1 MSLTLTASD
10 ERALD
15 GLRGEPV
22 RLAMRLVVAMGGA
35 VGAERLLDVTS
46 AHVDGGLYHGQ
57 VSLDFAERLAAGGAR
72 VAVPTTLNVGSLD
85 LLHPDR
91 YRGDPDIAAP
101 ARRLMDLY
109 TAMGCR
115 PSWTCAPYQLSDRP
129 EFGDQVAWAE
139 SNAVAFANS
148 VLGARTERYGD
159 FLDICAA
166 ITGRVPDA
174 GLHRLENRRGRIL
187 FRLMG
192 VPARL
197 LSESVVYPLVGHV
210 VGRAA
215 GSSVPVIEGLPS
227 SATEDDLKAL
237 GAAAASSGSVGLF
250 HAAGL
255 TPEAPTIED
264 ACQGHPPERIIDVTL
279 ADLIRARDSLSTAA
293 PDGLR
298 AVSLGTP
305 HFSVAEFERLRDLV
319 RGQTIDPGIE
329 FWVSTGR
336 DVMAQAAARGL
347 VEPLERA
354 GVKVVTDTCTY
365 VTTILRPGRGVVMT
379 DSAKWAYYAPGN
391 IGAEVIFGSMPE
403 CVRSAVTGR
412 VWRDPELWADA

>member
-10 ERALD
+10 QRALD
-15 GLRGEPV
+15 GQRGEPQ
-22 RLAMRLVVAMGGA
+22 RLAMRLVVAMAGA
-35 VGAERLLDVTS
+35 VGAERLLDVSS

-57 VSLDFAERLAAGGAR
+57 VSLDFAERMAAGGAR
-72 VAVPTTLNVGSLD
+72 VTVPTTLNVGSLD

-91 YRGDPDIAAP
+91 YRGDPDVAP
-101 ARRLMDLY
+101 RARRLMDLY
-109 TAMGCR
+109 TSMGCR
-115 PSWTCAPYQLSDRP
+115 PSWTCAPYQLRGRP
-129 EFGDQVAWAE
+129 AFGEHVAWAE

-166 ITGRVPDA
+166 ITGRVPDE
-174 GLHRLENRRGRIL
+174 GLHRIENRRGRIL

-197 LSESVVYPLVGHV
+197 LSESVVYPLLGHI
-210 VGRAA
+210 VGRTT
-215 GSSVPVIEGLPS
+215 GSSVPVIDGLPS

-250 HAAGL
+250 HATGL
-255 TPEAPTIED
+255 TPEASSIEE
-264 ACQGHPPERIIDVTL
+264 ACHGHPPERIIDITL
-279 ADLIRARDSLSTAA
+279 TDLTQARDSLSTAA
-293 PDGLR
+293 ADGLR
-298 AVSLGTP
+298 AISLGTP
-305 HFSVAEFERLRDLV
+305 HFSVAEFERLHHLMS
-319 RGQTIDPGIE
+319 GQRVVPGIE
-329 FWVSTGR
+329 FWVSTAR
-336 DVMAQAAARGL
+336 DVLARAAARGL

-365 VTTILRPGRGVVMT
+365 VTTILGPGRGVVMT

-391 IGAEVIFGSMPE
+391 IGAEVIFGSMRE
-403 CVRSAVTGR
+403 CVRSAVMGR